1 MTSASR
7 GGRPHAALRRWLGR
21 GALAVSLALVPQL
34 IVPTGYDFTSIAE
47 AATREFPDPPKPK
60 IDRVLPFTAKKHA
73 TPKDQAAPAARKTRE
88 RLDKTR
94 WPKAGSTSLSLGTAK
109 QARHQAGGLP
119 VTLMPTP
126 VSRRTAAKAS
136 DSATAVEG
144 AVKVRLHDRKTAQKT
159 GVNGVLLTL
168 SPEERL
174 STGGK
179 LRFSLNYSSFSDA
192 YGGSFGTRLK
202 LIQLPACALTTP
214 NKPSCTTQKPLAS
227 TNNPVKQT
235 LTVDLQPAALAS
247 AQPMLLAAAASA
259 SGGGGDFG
267 ATPLGPSATWEAGGS
282 TGDFTWNYP
291 LRMPPSN
298 GPAPSLALSYNSASV
313 DGRTAAENNQ
323 TSTVG
328 EGFSFTESY
337 IERKYAVCKDDSEAG
352 KSDLCWKYANATLVL
367 NGKATELVNDCDTTA
382 ACTAAAKSEDTG
394 GTWRLKNDDA
404 SKVEHLVGASN
415 GDNNGEYWK
424 VTTPDGTQYYFGKH
438 KLPGWS
444 DNGTATDDPVT
455 DSAWTVPV
463 FGNNT
468 GEPCHGTDFNA
479 SGCTQAWK
487 WNLDYVVDTHGN
499 AMSHWYGKET
509 NNYAK
514 SGVADPGT
522 KYVRGGYLKRVDYG
536 QRDGHLFDQKAA
548 QRVTLNYAQRCI
560 VTDGC
565 TSLTEAT
572 KQNWPDVPFDQ
583 ICGDGKACTGLIGP
597 SFFTRYRMA
606 SMNTYV
612 WDTGNAAYRNIDNW
626 TFNHS
631 FPDTGDA
638 SSPSLWLTSITAKGK
653 AGADV
658 DDLAMPSV
666 TFGSVQMPNHVEGGD
681 TLRYIKHRIRTIA
694 SETGA
699 KIEVN
704 YSDPQCIRGTKM
716 PTAADDNSLRCFP
729 VYYSQSGATPELDWF
744 HKYVTTS
751 VTQYDTTG
759 AGEPQESYYTYDGGA
774 GWAYSDDEGLSK
786 EKYRTWS
793 QWRGYPKVT
802 TTIGDTTGPRGKT
815 VSRYMRGLD
824 GDKKLTAGTTRDE
837 KVTDST
843 GTTIEDSRQY
853 AGFVRETITY
863 NGNDEVGGTI
873 HDPWSHSTAKHPYN
887 WGTTEAFFVQSGTVR
902 ARQTTA
908 SGTRTLK
915 TTTEYDTT
923 YGMPTRVNEHGDVD
937 KTGDETCNT
946 TSYARNTKA
955 WIVDTPSRVESYA
968 AACGTTP
975 SLPKDSLADTTIA
988 YDNQA
993 VGTIPTKGDATATY
1007 RVSGYTLG
1015 KPDYQKASATAFDA
1029 LGRSTATTDAVGRT
1043 TKTAFTPNDTGY
1055 GPLTK
1060 TVVTDPK
1067 GFITT
1072 TESDPA
1078 WGAATKSIDPNG
1090 KTTEWA
1096 YDSLGRVTSVWKP
1109 NRSRTLQ
1116 DTASIR
1122 YAYSITKDK
1131 ASWVRTDALNA
1142 DGTSYNSAY
1151 QIYDAMLRPRQQQT
1165 PAANGGRVISE
1176 TLYDDRGLGY
1186 LTNADIHDTTAPTGA
1201 LANTLPGSTPA
1212 STETVYDGAGR
1223 ATSSVFKVYDQEK
1236 WRTSTAHQGDR
1247 VANTAAPGGMGTMT
1261 IANAQGKTIE
1271 RREYAGPDPTGS
1283 NYTTTKYTYTPR
1295 GEIDTITGPDNAK
1308 WTYTYDLRGRAIET
1322 TDPDKGKTTS
1332 AFNHADQVLSTT
1344 TTVDGQP
1351 KTLLYDYDELG
1362 RTTATWDGTKDNAH
1376 QLTKHTYDTVAKGL
1390 PSSSIRYV
1398 GGTTGKIYASQITG
1412 YDALY
1417 KPTSVKTV
1425 LAATDPLVEEAKA
1438 PQTFTTSTAYNWDG
1452 TVQNTA
1458 LPAVGGLP
1466 AETVAYSY
1474 NPLGMPT
1481 GVQGSMDYVR
1491 SVGYSP
1497 LGEVEETLLGT
1508 STTAKQLQILNRYE
1522 DGTRRLTNTHTLDQ
1536 TNAGY
1541 TSDTDYAYDPSGNV
1555 TSVTN
1560 KAGDDDTQCFN
1571 YDGHRRLTEAW
1582 TPASGDC
1589 AQTRSTTQLGGPAPY
1604 WNSWTY
1610 KTGGLRATQTVHT
1623 TSDTTTT
1630 NYAYPPVNATG
1641 GGQPHTLTSTTAGT
1655 KTSSYEYDELGRT
1668 IERPGPTAA
1677 QTLTYNAEGK
1687 LAKTTE
1693 GATTTDYLY
1702 DANGSVLIRRGTN
1715 NTVLYLPGGQ
1725 ELHYDAATKKFSGQR
1740 YYSAGDGTALRTN
1753 TGLNWVIDD
1762 HHGTASMTVDAT
1774 TQKITRRY
1782 TKPFGENRGTN
1793 PIAWP
1798 DDKGFLGKPAD
1809 TTTGLTHIGA
1819 REYDP
1824 AIGRF
1829 LTVDPILAPEDHES
1843 LNGYAYANNTP
1854 VTLSDPTGLRPDGAC
1869 GGSGSCVVGKTK
1881 KGEPK
1886 YETWTYEGNGGWSWG
1901 WYTHTQDTFTYQH
1914 RSYTVS
1920 GTVTYNRKRGYTAT
1934 AERPVLKAGPKRPAA
1949 VFHGYAMGTNPNYD
1963 PSVAD
1968 ETARPPLSTLQ
1979 KVLLGVVTAVGLVV
1993 AVGPVIGLAT
2003 PPCLAAPYVCATI
2016 GAEALTGGA
2025 GTAGGVAAG
2034 SKAVKGLQGAQSA
2047 DNVVNGQRLA
2057 RQLAQERAGSIFTKD
2072 GSLTPEALQ
2081 QSRKI
2086 IGGEEIGNAAVQAE
2100 FAKRGGAHQW
2110 GKWTT
2115 ARYPSPHG
2123 MDFEVHFYR
2132 NHVTGEVL
2140 QYDYKVKLP
2149 KSIQE

>member
-1 MTSASR
+1 MTPASR
-7 GGRPHAALRRWLGR
+7 GGRPRADLRRWLGR

-34 IVPTGYDFTSIAE
+34 IVPTGYDFAPTAE
-47 AATREFPDPPKPK
+47 AAAREFPDPPKPK
-60 IDRVLPFTAKKHA
+60 IDKVLPFTAKKHA

-94 WPKAGSTSLSLGTAK
+94 WPKAGSASLSLGTGK
-109 QARHQAGGLP
+109 QVKHQAGGLP
-119 VTLMPTP
+119 ITLVPAP
-126 VSRRTAAKAS
+126 ASRRAAAKAS
-136 DSATAVEG
+136 DSATAVKG
-144 AVKVRLHDRKTAQKT
+144 AVKVRLHDRKAAQKA
-159 GVNGVLLTL
+159 GVNGVLLAL
-168 SPEERL
+168 SPEKKL

-179 LRFSLNYSSFSDA
+179 LRFSLDYSSFSDA
-192 YGGSFGTRLK
+192 YGGSYGTRLK

-214 NKPSCTTQKPLAS
+214 DKPSCLTHKPLAS
-227 TNNPVKQT
+227 TNNPVEQT
-235 LTVDLQPAALAS
+235 LTADFQPTALTS
-247 AQPMLLAAAASA
+247 AQPMLLAATASA

-282 TGDFTWNYP
+282 TGDFNWNYP
-291 LRMPPSN
+291 LRMPPST
-298 GPAPSLALSYNSASV
+298 GPGPSLSLAYNSASV

-323 TSTVG
+323 TSVVG

-337 IERKYAVCKDDSEAG
+337 IERKYATCKDDGQSG
-352 KSDLCWKYANATLVL
+352 KGDLCWKYANATLVL
-367 NGKATELVNDCDTTA
+367 NGKATELVNDCDTTT
-382 ACTAAAKSEDTG
+382 ACTTAAKSEAAG
-394 GTWRLKNDDA
+394 GTWRLKGDDA

-444 DNGTATDDPVT
+444 DNGTAADDPVT
-455 DSAWTVPV
+455 DSTWTAPV

-479 SGCTQAWK
+479 SECTQAWK

-514 SGVADPGT
+514 SGIADPGT
-522 KYVRGGYLKRVDYG
+522 QYVRGGYLKRVEYG
-536 QRDGHLFDQKAA
+536 QREGHLFDQKAA
-548 QRVTLNYAQRCI
+548 QRVTFNYAQRCV
-560 VTDGC
+560 VTNGC
-565 TSLTEAT
+565 TSLTEDT

-583 ICGDGKACTGLIGP
+583 ICGDGKACTGLTGP

-606 SMNTYV
+606 YMNTYV
-612 WDTGNAAYRNIDNW
+612 WDTGSAAYRNIDNW

-638 SSPSLWLTSITAKGK
+638 SSPSLWLTSITARGK
-653 AGADV
+653 AGADA

-666 TFGSVQMPNHVEGGD
+666 TFGSVQMPNHVEGGGD
-681 TLRYIKHRIRTIA
+681 TLRYIKHRIRTIT

-716 PTAADDNSLRCFP
+716 PAAADDNNLRCFP

-744 HKYVTTS
+744 HKYVITS

-774 GWAYSDDEGLSK
+774 GWAYADDEGLSK

-802 TTIGDTTGPRGKT
+802 TTAGDTTGPRGKT
-815 VSRYMRGLD
+815 VSLYMRGLD
-824 GDKKLTAGTTRDE
+824 GDKKLAAGTARDE

-863 NGNDEVGGTI
+863 NGTDEVGGTI
-873 HDPWSHSTAKHPYN
+873 NDPWSHRTASHAYS
-887 WGTTEAFFVQSGTVR
+887 WGTTEAWFVQSGTVR
-902 ARQTTA
+902 ARQATA
-908 SGTRTLK
+908 SGTRTVK
-915 TTTEYDTT
+915 ATTEYDTT
-923 YGMPTRVNEHGDVD
+923 YGMPTRVNDQGDTD
-937 KTGDETCNT
+937 KTGDETCTT
-946 TSYARNTKA
+946 TSYARNTQA

-968 AACGTTP
+968 VACGTTP
-975 SLPKDSLADTTIA
+975 SLPKDSLTDTTVA
-988 YDNQA
+988 YDNQT
-993 VGTIPTKGDATATY
+993 VGTAPTKGDATATY

-1015 KPDYQKASATAFDA
+1015 KPDYQKARATVFDT
-1029 LGRSTATTDAVGRT
+1029 LGRSTATTDALNRT
-1043 TKTAFTPNDTGY
+1043 TRTDYTPDDTGY

-1067 GFITT
+1067 GFTT
-1072 TESDPA
+1072 TTDSDPA
-1078 WGAATKSIDPNG
+1078 WGATTKSTDTNG
-1090 KTTEWA
+1090 KTTEWT
-1096 YDSLGRVTSVWKP
+1096 YDSLGRVSAVWKP
-1109 NRSRTLQ
+1109 NRSRPLG

-1131 ASWVRTDALNA
+1131 ASSVRTDVLKA
-1142 DGTSYNSAY
+1142 DGTAYNSAY
-1151 QIYDAMLRPRQQQT
+1151 QIYDAMLRPRQQQS

-1186 LTNADIHDTTAPTGA
+1186 LTNADIHDTATPTGA

-1223 ATSSVFKVYDQEK
+1223 PTTSVFKVYNQEK

-1283 NYTTTKYTYTPR
+1283 DYTTTKYTYTPR
-1295 GEIDTITGPDNAK
+1295 GEIATITGPDNAK
-1308 WTYTYDLRGRAIET
+1308 WTYTYDVRGRAVET
-1322 TDPDKGKTTS
+1322 TDPDKGKTASTY
-1332 AFNHADQVLSTT
+1332 NDADQVLTTT
-1344 TTVDGQP
+1344 TTVDGQS
-1351 KTLLYDYDELG
+1351 KTLIYDYDDLG
-1362 RTTATWDGTKDNAH
+1362 RTIGTWDGTKDNAH
-1376 QLTKHTYDTVAKGL
+1376 QLTKYTYDTVAKGL
-1390 PSSSIRYV
+1390 PSSAIRYV

-1425 LAATDPLVEEAKA
+1425 LAATDPLVEAGA

-1452 TVQNTA
+1452 TVQNTV

-1466 AETVAYSY
+1466 IETVAYNY

-1522 DGTRRLTNTHTLDQ
+1522 EGTRRLTNTHTLDQ
-1536 TNAGY
+1536 TNTGY
-1541 TSDTDYAYDPSGNV
+1541 TSDTDYTYDPSGNV
-1555 TSVTN
+1555 TSVIN
-1560 KAGDDDTQCFN
+1560 KAGTDDAQCFA

-1589 AQTRSTTQLGGPAPY
+1589 AQTRSATQLGGPAPY

-1610 KTGGLRATQTVHT
+1610 KTGGLRDTQTVHAA
-1623 TSDTTTT
+1623 SGDSTT
-1630 NYAYPPVNATG
+1630 NYTYPPVSTTG
-1641 GGQPHTLTSTTAGT
+1641 AGQPHTLTSTTTGT
-1655 KTSSYEYDELGRT
+1655 KSNTYEYDELGRT
-1668 IERPGPTAA
+1668 TQRPGPTAV
-1677 QTLTYNAEGK
+1677 QNLTYNAEGK

-1702 DANGSVLIRRGTN
+1702 DASGSLLIRRGTN

-1753 TGLNWVIDD
+1753 TGLNWIIDD
-1762 HHGTASMTVDAT
+1762 HHGTASMTVDAA
-1774 TQKITRRY
+1774 TQKVTHRY

-1793 PIAWP
+1793 PTSWP

-1809 TTTGLTHIGA
+1809 TATGLTHIGA
-1819 REYDP
+1819 REYDS

-1829 LTVDPILAPEDHES
+1829 LSVDPIFAPEDHES

-1854 VTLSDPTGLRPDGAC
+1854 VTLSDPTGLRPEGAC

-1886 YETWTYEGNGGWSWG
+1886 YETWTYTGNGGWSWG
-1901 WYTHTQDTFTYQH
+1901 WYTHTQSTYTYQH
-1914 RSYTVS
+1914 HTYTVASTVSYTRNS
-1920 GTVTYNRKRGYTAT
+1920 GTARNGGTTVKF
-1934 AERPVLKAGPKRPAA
+1934 ERPVLKVGPKRP
-1949 VFHGYAMGTNPNYD
+1949 GGSQCRSCWAMGTNPHYD
-1963 PSVAD
+1963 ASANDLP
-1968 ETARPPLSTLQ
+1968 ARPPLATWQ
-1979 KVLLGVVTAVGLVV
+1979 KIVLGVITAVAVAVIAAPVIV
-1993 AVGPVIGLAT
+1993 AVGES
-2003 PPCLAAPYVCATI
+2003 CLVAAIVCAEVASEAIAGGGGTT
-2016 GAEALTGGA
+2016 GAVAASGA
-2025 GTAGGVAAG
+2025 TAGGVAVYRRGWAYRQENNLHIPKLKTPGGRTLSDHAAERVAG
-2034 SKAVKGLQGAQSA
+2034 SGPGRPPTSLDVIDHILDNANKVKYDPVRDTIQVRATHLPGKPFVAVS
-2047 DNVVNGQRLA
+2047 
-2057 RQLAQERAGSIFTKD
+2057 GSD
-2072 GSLTPEALQ
+2072 P
-2081 QSRKI
+2081 
-2086 IGGEEIGNAAVQAE
+2086 
-2100 FAKRGGAHQW
+2100 
-2110 GKWTT
+2110 
-2115 ARYPSPHG
+2115 
-2123 MDFEVHFYR
+2123 
-2132 NHVTGEVL
+2132 NHVVTVMIPKHVE
-2140 QYDYKVKLP
+2140 LP
-2149 KSIQE
+2149 